1 MLEREYELIR
11 KKVYILR
18 TRLESE
24 VYIKKKRTQTE
35 ERMGLM
41 ET

>member
-11 KKVYILR
+11 KKVHILR
-18 TRLESE
+18 TRMESE
-24 VYIKKKRTQTE
+24 IYVKKKTQTE